1 MLNEPTIEEML
12 EKLGTNTHPVGR
24 FALCSVVAQRAR
36 QIIERDKDLPPDK
49 KTYSSELSAACEEIA
64 TGKVIISER

>member
-12 EKLGTNTHPVGR
+12 EKLGTKTHPVSR
-24 FALCSVVAQRAR
+24 FALCSVAAQRAR

-49 KTYSSELSAACEEIA
+49 KTYGSELSAACVEIA
-64 TGKVIISER
+64 AGKVIISDR

>member
-12 EKLGTNTHPVGR
+12 EKLGTKGHPVDR
-24 FALCSVVAQRAR
+24 FALCSVASQRAR

-49 KTYSSELSAACEEIA
+49 KHTVLNSRRLA
-64 TGKVIISER
+64 KK